1 MSSDS
6 GMAGISKPVIPYLER
21 TEQTVRTCLEI
32 GLVPKLL
39 AELKRKA
46 VLDTAV
52 LVRATKAMR
61 QMLGK
66 ISFAELKPW
75 SVALVL
81 HHALA
86 DFL

>member
-1 MSSDS
+1 MASDS
-6 GMAGISKPVIPYLER
+6 GMAGITKPVIPYLER

-39 AELKRKA
+39 VELKRKP

-66 ISFAELKPW
+66 MSFAELKPW
-75 SVALVL
+75 SVPLL
-81 HHALA
+81 SHRALA
-86 DFL
+86 DSF